1 MDQLVVLQEIYA
13 SFSRGGDGLQKID
26 SKGIEGCCP
35 DQVGKL
41 LESAKEGRVEEDIC
55 EKLAD
60 RLENVYEIKRL
71 GDICRKAGLYS
82 LALKSYNRALSKN
95 HDQELQPVLQNNLGQ
110 TYARQG
116 DLSRAVVYYQKAI
129 RGFAAIGD
137 GSGMA
142 HVLGN
147 LGAAYRC
154 RGDWDKAIEQCY
166 RSLKIFE
173 ELGDEQGIAQMTGS
187 LGRIYAEMG
196 ESDLA
201 SRHFER
207 SLTDFQRL
215 GDKKSAAWVLD
226 RLGRVACEGKQW
238 DKALGYYNQSLSLFG
253 DQGQSHSAG
262 IVLSNLGRMYLEMGD
277 AKAACESL
285 EKAVRMIPKGMQ
297 PAYQNALSGLAAAYS
312 SLAKINLQKAE
323 DEDDAG
329 KDGQDSF
336 ARIQASGYFARSSDR
351 LQELASLI
359 KRENCEVEVAAGI
372 ARSRSYLSRISA
384 RVPDGEAVALAE
396 RAIAA
401 LDSAAAN
408 SDGQKK
414 KRIESLKR
422 SIAGMKEALSIGFL
436 GSEPWRV
443 IRAVNNSCEYLV
455 GGACIPGEANGY
467 LCDALRNLSAS
478 MEAEKNKKNPADRLK
493 AAVANLR
500 RAQEHLS
507 AGKSKL
513 DVQSAAKIGEA
524 AKILDA
530 LAGREDCQSQA
541 ELTIKDRLNFSTE
554 RNVLLLLSSI
564 LTNYILSHIDDANT
578 IYTWDESLK
587 LVQRPTSGKT
597 STSLPSQDQAQ
608 QMILVDAKETA
619 EDLANHGECWMIP
632 VKSSVA
638 CPSSGQVQ
646 LFQEG
651 SGSDVVDAVKHGE
664 DKREIEDV
672 GAINDANEE
681 PQSSV
686 EVNGTSSKAA
696 KSETGDHRP
705 DAVMLVK
712 ALAMVV
718 VLLLTIDAILYL
730 I

>member
-13 SFSRGGDGLQKID
+13 SFSKGGDGLQKID
-26 SKGIEGCCP
+26 SDGIEGCCP

-41 LESAKEGRVEEDIC
+41 LESAKKGRIEEDTC

-60 RLENVYEIKRL
+60 SLQNVYEIKRL
-71 GDICRKAGLYS
+71 GDICRKAGLYG
-82 LALKSYNRALSKN
+82 LALKSYNKALSKN
-95 HDQELQPVLQNNLGQ
+95 PDQELQPVLQNNLGQ

-116 DLSRAVVYYQKAI
+116 DLSRAIVYYQKAA

-137 GSGMA
+137 SGGMA

-147 LGAAYRC
+147 LGSAYRC

-166 RSLKIFE
+166 SSLKIFE
-173 ELGDEQGIAQMTGS
+173 ELGDDQGIAQMTGS

-201 SRHFER
+201 ARYFER

-226 RLGRVACEGKQW
+226 RLGRVACEGEQW
-238 DKALGYYNQSLSLFG
+238 DKALGYYNQSISLFG
-253 DQGQSHSAG
+253 DQGQSHNAG

-277 AKAACESL
+277 ATAACESL
-285 EKAVRMIPKGMQ
+285 ERAVQLIPRSMQ
-297 PAYQNALSGLAAAYS
+297 PAYQNALSGLAATYS

-323 DEDDAG
+323 DDAEE
-329 KDGQDSF
+329 DGQDSS
-336 ARIQASGYFARSSDR
+336 ARKQASKYFARSSDR
-351 LQELASLI
+351 FQELASLL
-359 KRENCEVEVAAGI
+359 KKENFEVEAAAGI

-384 RVPDGEAVALAE
+384 RVPDEEAVALAE
-396 RAIAA
+396 RAVAA
-401 LDSAAAN
+401 LDSAAVN
-408 SDGQKK
+408 LDGQKK

-436 GSEPWRV
+436 GSEPWRLM
-443 IRAVNNSCEYLV
+443 RAVTNSCEYLV
-455 GGACIPGEANGY
+455 GGACIPGEANGCI
-467 LCDALRNLSAS
+467 CDALRNLSAS
-478 MEAEKNKKNPADRLK
+478 MEAEKNEKNPAKRLK
-493 AAVANLR
+493 AAVEDLR
-500 RAQEHLS
+500 RAQKHLS
-507 AGKSKL
+507 AGKSEI

-530 LAGREDCQSQA
+530 LAGSEDGQSRA
-541 ELTIKDRLNFSTE
+541 ELTMKDRLNFRPE
-554 RNVLLLLSSI
+554 RDVLLLLSSI
-564 LTNYILSHIDDANT
+564 LTNYILSYIDDANT

-587 LVQRPTSGKT
+587 LVQRPISGKK
-597 STSLPSQDQAQ
+597 SPSPPSQDQAQ
-608 QMILVDAKETA
+608 KIALVDANETA
-619 EDLANHGECWMIP
+619 EDLANHEECWLVP
-632 VKSSVA
+632 VKASVA

-646 LFQEG
+646 PFQEG
-651 SGSDVVDAVKHGE
+651 SDVGDAVKPE
-664 DKREIEDV
+664 ERELQIDDV

-681 PQSSV
+681 PQRSV
-686 EVNGTSSKAA
+686 EVNETSSK
-696 KSETGDHRP
+696 SEAGDHLSN
-705 DAVMLVK
+705 AVTLVK

>member
-26 SKGIEGCCP
+26 SNGIEGCCP
-35 DQVGKL
+35 DQVGRL
-41 LESAKEGRVEEDIC
+41 LESAKKGRIEEDIC
-55 EKLAD
+55 EKLTD
-60 RLENVYEIKRL
+60 SLQDVYEIKRL

-82 LALKSYNRALSKN
+82 LALKSYNKALSKN
-95 HDQELQPVLQNNLGQ
+95 RDQELQPVLQNNLGQ

-116 DLSRAVVYYQKAI
+116 DLSRAVVYYQKAT

-147 LGAAYRC
+147 LGSAYRC
-154 RGDWDKAIEQCY
+154 RKEWDKAIEQCY

-173 ELGDEQGIAQMTGS
+173 ELGDEQGIAQMSGS

-201 SRHFER
+201 ARYFER

-238 DKALGYYNQSLSLFG
+238 DKAIGYYNQSLSILG

-262 IVLSNLGRMYLEMGD
+262 IVLSNLGRMYLEMGE
-277 AKAACESL
+277 ATAACESL
-285 EKAVRMIPKGMQ
+285 ERAVKLIPRSMQ
-297 PAYQNALSGLAAAYS
+297 PGYQNALSGLAATYNL
-312 SLAKINLQKAE
+312 LAKINLQKAE

-329 KDGQDSF
+329 KDGLDSS
-336 ARIQASGYFARSSDR
+336 ARTQASKYFARSSDR
-351 LQELASLI
+351 FQELASLL
-359 KRENCEVEVAAGI
+359 KRENCEIEAAAGI

-384 RVPDGEAVALAE
+384 RVPDEEAVALAE

-408 SDGQKK
+408 SDGQNK

-422 SIAGMKEALSIGFL
+422 SISGMKEALSIGFL
-436 GSEPWRV
+436 GSEPWRLM
-443 IRAVNNSCEYLV
+443 RAVSNSCEYLV
-455 GGACIPGEANGY
+455 GGACIPGEANGC

-478 MEAEKNKKNPADRLK
+478 MEAEKNGKNPADMLK
-493 AAVANLR
+493 AAVGNLR
-500 RAQEHLS
+500 KAQKHLS
-507 AGKSKL
+507 AAKSEI

-524 AKILDA
+524 ARILDS
-530 LAGREDCQSQA
+530 LAGSDDGQEQA
-541 ELTIKDRLNFSTE
+541 KLTIKDRLNFRPE
-554 RNVLLLLSSI
+554 RDVLLLLSSI
-564 LTNYILSHIDDANT
+564 LTNYILSYIDDENT

-587 LVQRPTSGKT
+587 LVQRPASGKT
-597 STSLPSQDQAQ
+597 STSPHSQDQAQ
-608 QMILVDAKETA
+608 QIILVDVKESDKDA
-619 EDLANHGECWMIP
+619 ANSEECSLVP
-632 VKSSVA
+632 LKASVA
-638 CPSSGQVQ
+638 CPSSGQVL
-646 LFQEG
+646 LFREG
-651 SGSDVVDAVKHGE
+651 PDVVDAVKPGE
-664 DKREIEDV
+664 HKLEIDDV
-672 GAINDANEE
+672 GAINDAKEE

-696 KSETGDHRP
+696 KSETGDSRSN
-705 DAVMLVK
+705 AVMLVK

-718 VLLLTIDAILYL
+718 VLLLTVDAILYL

>member
-13 SFSRGGDGLQKID
+13 SFSRGGDDLQKID

-41 LESAKEGRVEEDIC
+41 LEGAKRGRIEEDTC

-60 RLENVYEIKRL
+60 CLQDVYEIKRL
-71 GDICRKAGLYS
+71 GDICRKAGLCG
-82 LALKSYNRALSKN
+82 LALKSYNKALSKN

-116 DLSRAVVYYQKAI
+116 DLSRAVVYYQKAT

-147 LGAAYRC
+147 LGSAYRC
-154 RGDWDKAIEQCY
+154 RKEWDKAIEQCY
-166 RSLKIFE
+166 SSLKIFE
-173 ELGDEQGIAQMTGS
+173 ELGDEQGISQMNGS

-196 ESDLA
+196 ECDLA
-201 SRHFER
+201 TRYLER
-207 SLTDFQRL
+207 SLTDFRRL

-238 DKALGYYNQSLSLFG
+238 DKALGYYNQSLALME
-253 DQGQSHSAG
+253 DQGQSHSTG

-277 AKAACESL
+277 ATAACESL
-285 EKAVRMIPKGMQ
+285 ERAVQMIPKSMQ
-297 PAYQNALSGLAAAYS
+297 PGYQNALSGLAAAYS
-312 SLAKINLQKAE
+312 SLAKMNLQKAE
-323 DEDDAG
+323 DEDDDAG
-329 KDGQDSF
+329 EESS
-336 ARIQASGYFARSSDR
+336 ARKQASKYFARSSDR
-351 LQELASLI
+351 FQELASLL

-372 ARSRSYLSRISA
+372 ARSCSYLSRISA
-384 RVPDGEAVALAE
+384 RVPDEEAVALAE

-401 LDSAAAN
+401 LDSAIAN

-436 GSEPWRV
+436 GSEPWRLM
-443 IRAVNNSCEYLV
+443 RAVTNSCEYLV
-455 GGACIPGEANGY
+455 GGACIPGEANGCI
-467 LCDALRNLSAS
+467 CDALRNLSAS
-478 MEAEKNKKNPADRLK
+478 MEAEKNKKDPADRLK
-493 AAVANLR
+493 AAVGDLQ
-500 RAQEHLS
+500 RAQKHLS
-507 AGKSKL
+507 AGKSAL
-513 DVQSAAKIGEA
+513 DAQSAAKIGEA
-524 AKILDA
+524 AKILEA
-530 LAGREDCQSQA
+530 LVGSEDCQSRA
-541 ELTIKDRLNFSTE
+541 ELTIKDRLNFRPE
-554 RNVLLLLSSI
+554 RDVLLLLSSV
-564 LTNYILSHIDDANT
+564 LTNYILSYIDDANT

-587 LVQRPTSGKT
+587 LVQRPISSKK
-597 STSLPSQDQAQ
+597 SPSQLSWDPAQ
-608 QMILVDAKETA
+608 QIVLVDARETA
-619 EDLANHGECWMIP
+619 EDAANHEECWLVP
-632 VKSSVA
+632 VEASVA

-646 LFQEG
+646 LFRER
-651 SGSDVVDAVKHGE
+651 SDVAEAVKPE
-664 DKREIEDV
+664 ELKLVNEDV
-672 GAINDANEE
+672 TNDANEG

-686 EVNGTSSKAA
+686 EVNEISSKAA
-696 KSETGDHRP
+696 KSGEEDDRSNV
-705 DAVMLVK
+705 VMLVK

>member
-13 SFSRGGDGLQKID
+13 SFSRGGDDLQKID
-26 SKGIEGCCP
+26 SNGIEGCCP

-41 LESAKEGRVEEDIC
+41 LEGAKKGRIEEDTC

-60 RLENVYEIKRL
+60 SLQDVYEIKRL

-82 LALKSYNRALSKN
+82 LALKSYNKALSKN
-95 HDQELQPVLQNNLGQ
+95 HDQGLQPVLQNNLGQ
-110 TYARQG
+110 TYALQG
-116 DLSRAVVYYQKAI
+116 DLSRAVVYYQKAT

-147 LGAAYRC
+147 LGSAYRC
-154 RGDWDKAIEQCY
+154 RGEWDKAIEQCY

-173 ELGDEQGIAQMTGS
+173 ELGDDQGIAQMTGS

-201 SRHFER
+201 ARYLER

-226 RLGRVACEGKQW
+226 RLGRVACDGKQW
-238 DKALGYYNQSLSLFG
+238 DKALGYYNQSLSLLS

-277 AKAACESL
+277 ATAACESL
-285 EKAVRMIPKGMQ
+285 ERAVRMIPKGMQ
-297 PAYQNALSGLAAAYS
+297 PGYQNALAGLAATYS
-312 SLAKINLQKAE
+312 SLGKINLQKAE
-323 DEDDAG
+323 DEDDDAG
-329 KDGQDSF
+329 EESS
-336 ARIQASGYFARSSDR
+336 ARKQASGYFARSSDR
-351 LQELASLI
+351 FQELASLL
-359 KRENCEVEVAAGI
+359 KRENCELEVAAAI
-372 ARSRSYLSRISA
+372 ARSCSYLSRISA
-384 RVPDGEAVALAE
+384 RVPDEEAVALAE

-436 GSEPWRV
+436 GGEPWRLM
-443 IRAVNNSCEYLV
+443 RAVNNSCEYLV
-455 GGACIPGEANGY
+455 GGACIPGEANGCI
-467 LCDALRNLSAS
+467 CDALRNLSAS
-478 MEAEKNKKNPADRLK
+478 MEAEKNKKNPAERLK
-493 AAVANLR
+493 AAAGYLQ
-500 RAQEHLS
+500 RAQKHLS
-507 AGKSKL
+507 ASKSEL
-513 DVQSAAKIGEA
+513 DVKSAAKIGEA
-524 AKILDA
+524 AKILDG
-530 LAGREDCQSQA
+530 LAGSEDGQSLA
-541 ELTIKDRLNFSTE
+541 ELTITDRLHFRPE
-554 RNVLLLLSSI
+554 RDVLLLLSGV
-564 LTNYILSHIDDANT
+564 LTNYILSYIDDANT

-587 LVQRPTSGKT
+587 LVQRPISMKT
-597 STSLPSQDQAQ
+597 PPNPPSWDPAQ
-608 QMILVDAKETA
+608 QIVLVDARETA
-619 EDLANHGECWMIP
+619 EDVADHEECWLVP

-646 LFQEG
+646 LFHE
-651 SGSDVVDAVKHGE
+651 GSDVAEAVKPE
-664 DKREIEDV
+664 DHKLETDDLT
-672 GAINDANEE
+672 NDANEE

-686 EVNGTSSKAA
+686 EANETACKAA
-696 KSETGDHRP
+696 KSGAGDDRSN
-705 DAVMLVK
+705 AVMLVK
-712 ALAMVV
+712 ALAMAVF
-718 VLLLTIDAILYL
+718 LLLTIDAILYL